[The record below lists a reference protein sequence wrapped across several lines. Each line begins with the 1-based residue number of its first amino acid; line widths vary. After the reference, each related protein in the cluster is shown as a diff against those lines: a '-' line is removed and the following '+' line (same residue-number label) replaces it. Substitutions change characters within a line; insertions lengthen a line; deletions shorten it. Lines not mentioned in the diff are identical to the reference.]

1 MNWLIAPNAFKGSLE
16 ADEASEIIRDLIQR
30 RNENHNI
37 VTAPIADGGDGTC
50 YLLNQHLGLAK
61 HYAVAS
67 DPIGRPIK
75 GFYGYESATDSA
87 YLDVSTVSGIKW
99 LKPNELDPWKC
110 STYGT
115 GELIRKAYDNG
126 AKNIILG
133 LGGSATVDMGTGIL
147 AALGVQFL
155 DKHGDKLDLFS
166 SNFLTKIAAIQI
178 KERLPELSFTCLCD
192 VSNPFFGD
200 RGAIPV
206 FGPQKG
212 IKPEAQPMFV
222 EAAKNVYQLFEKA
235 KGSEIQDQA
244 CFGAAGGIA
253 LGLGAFFPTK
263 MAQGAHF
270 FFEKIEMTQKIAA
283 ADVIITGEGRYDN
296 QSADGKGSYEL
307 LQLARRQGKKVW
319 LITSGN
325 GAEKAGFD
333 EVIKVADLDF
343 SLPEVPKRAATNL
356 TLSLD
361 NKLEEK
367 GF

>member
-16 ADEASEIIRDLIQR
+16 ADEAAIIIRDLIR
-30 RNENHNI
+30 LRNENDNI

-50 YLLNQHLGLAK
+50 FLLNQHLGLTE
-61 HYAVAS
+61 HYAEVS
-67 DPIGRPIK
+67 DPTGRAIK
-75 GFYGYESATDSA
+75 GFYGYEPASGSA

-99 LKPNELDPWKC
+99 LKTNELDPWKC

-115 GELIRKAYDNG
+115 GELIREALSKG
-126 AKNIILG
+126 VKNIVLG

-155 DKHGDKLDLFS
+155 DKHGAELALFS
-166 SNFLTKIAAIQI
+166 PYFLDNISAIQV
-178 KERLPELSFTCLCD
+178 KEKHPELSFTCLCD
-192 VSNPFFGD
+192 VNNPFLGD

-212 IKPEAQPMFV
+212 LKPEDQSKFL
-222 EAAKNVYQLFEKA
+222 EAAKKVYHLYEKA
-235 KGSEIQDQA
+235 KGIEIQDQA

-253 LGLGAFFPTK
+253 LGLSAFFRTK

-270 FFEKIEMTQKIAA
+270 FFDKIDMSQKIAF
-283 ADVIITGEGRYDN
+283 ADVVITGEGRYDN

-307 LQLARRQGKKVW
+307 LQLARAQGKKVW
-319 LITSGN
+319 IITSGN
-325 GAEKAGFD
+325 EADEAGFD
-333 EVIKVADLDF
+333 EVIKLADMDF
-343 SLPEVPKRAATNL
+343 NLPNIPERAGENL
-356 TLSLD
+356 RLSLEK
-361 NKLEEK
+361 KLRDK

>member
-16 ADEASEIIRDLIQR
+16 ADEASVIIRDLIQR
-30 RNENHNI
+30 RNEDDNI

-61 HYAVAS
+61 HYTEVS
-67 DPIGRPIK
+67 DPIGRPIQ

-115 GELIRKAYDNG
+115 GELIREALEKG
-126 AKNIILG
+126 VKNIVLG

-155 DKHGDKLDLFS
+155 DKRGDELALFS
-166 SNFLTKIAAIQI
+166 PDFLAKIEAIQI
-178 KERLPELSFTCLCD
+178 KEKLPDLSFTCLCD
-192 VSNPFFGD
+192 VSNPFLGD

-212 IKPEAQPMFV
+212 LRNEDQPKFV
-222 EAAKNVYQLFEKA
+222 EAAKKVYQLFEKA

-253 LGLGAFFPTK
+253 LGLSSFFPTK

-270 FFEKIEMTQKIAA
+270 FFDKIEMSQKIAG
-283 ADVIITGEGRYDN
+283 ADVVITGEGRYDN

-307 LQLARRQGKKVW
+307 LQLARTQGKKVW

-325 GAEKAGFD
+325 EADEAGFD
-333 EVIKVADLDF
+333 EVIKLADLDF
-343 SLPEVPKRAATNL
+343 NLPNIHERAAKNL
-356 TLSLD
+356 ILSLG
-361 NKLEEK
+361 NKLGEK